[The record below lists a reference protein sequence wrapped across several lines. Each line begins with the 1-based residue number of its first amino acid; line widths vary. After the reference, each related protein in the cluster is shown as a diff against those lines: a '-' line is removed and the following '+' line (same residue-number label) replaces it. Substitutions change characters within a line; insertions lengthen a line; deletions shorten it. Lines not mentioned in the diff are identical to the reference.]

1 MDEEEDDGNSAISL
15 ESGDSRSEGTL
26 EEEEEVEVEDDE
38 NSVAGYDSN
47 NEDEDEDEDPAHQ
60 EFYENFFRRVNISNN
75 NLFFNKFKNC
85 SVF

>member
-26 EEEEEVEVEDDE
+26 EEEEEAEVEDDE

-47 NEDEDEDEDPAHQ
+47 NEDEDEDPAHQ

-75 NLFFNKFKNC
+75 TLLFNKCKNC